1 MTPIS
6 PSCVC
11 AEYASFYENE
21 AASEGRPR
29 AALLNEINSGTYL
42 RRGRL
47 ERANNLRDEPLLITG
62 NYDKQQVTTPRPQ
75 PQAGNAR
82 GETLGRDPVVGH
94 IGRLV
99 SNDDGVSMF
108 AGSSTGVHFISQ
120 AEQHMQKLHIYDH
133 TFPSSIYGLHLRN
146 IWGSPAANIGSNL
159 VVDIALQLPEDAMM
173 AIESAI
179 DTWTPLYPVI
189 HKPTALSAYKKVIDD
204 PTDGDIVHLYQ
215 MLLLLALGNVGYP
228 GDCIRQHQHLLCLSE
243 TYYTLASTISGKI
256 LALHGIHTLQG
267 LILAQLYMQL
277 SCRYADASHFGGIA
291 ARLAQTLGLH
301 RHSARFKMDPLETE
315 LRRRIW
321 WCQYSL
327 DA

>member
-1 MTPIS
+1 MYTP
-6 PSCVC
+6 
-11 AEYASFYENE
+11 AKYASFYENE

-29 AALLNEINSGTYL
+29 AALLNELHVGSHVQDRRLDGT
-42 RRGRL
+42 
-47 ERANNLRDEPLLITG
+47 NPLRDEPLLG
-62 NYDKQQVTTPRPQ
+62 AGDYDRLPVTTPRPQ
-75 PQAGNAR
+75 PQRN
-82 GETLGRDPVVGH
+82 ENPGRDPVVGH

-120 AEQHMQKLHIYDH
+120 AEQHMQKLRIYDH

-146 IWGSPAANIGSNL
+146 IWGSPGENIDFNL
-159 VVDIALQLPEDAMM
+159 IAGIATQLPENAMTV
-173 AIESAI
+173 IESAI

-189 HKPTALSAYKKVIDD
+189 HKPTALAAYRKLIND
-204 PTDGDIVHLYQ
+204 PTVGDIIHLYQ
-215 MLLLLALGNVGYP
+215 MLLLLALGSIGYG
-228 GDCIRQHQHLLCLSE
+228 GDCIRPHQHLLCLSE
-243 TYYTLASTISGKI
+243 TYYSLASTISSRI
-256 LALHGIHTLQG
+256 LALHGLQTLQG

-277 SCRYADASHFGGIA
+277 SCRYADASHFGGVA

-327 DA
+327 DAFVSPPQY